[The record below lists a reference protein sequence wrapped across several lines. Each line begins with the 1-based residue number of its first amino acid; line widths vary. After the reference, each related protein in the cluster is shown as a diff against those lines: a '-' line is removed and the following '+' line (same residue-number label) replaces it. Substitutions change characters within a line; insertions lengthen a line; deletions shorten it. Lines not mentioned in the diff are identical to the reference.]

1 MIKAEDS
8 DEDKTIMLIL
18 MLLLKNTTVLMFIAS
33 DYKYNP
39 VNFLGLNICVLG
51 SLIYTKVKN
60 SAFLSFANNQPCIH
74 SFFLCLFR

>member
-8 DEDKTIMLIL
+8 DEETIMLNS
-18 MLLLKNTTVLMFIAS
+18 MLVFINTMVLMFIAS

-60 SAFLSFANNQPCIH
+60 SAFLSFAITTNRAFIV
-74 SFFLCLFR
+74 FFFVFFR

>member
-8 DEDKTIMLIL
+8 TEETIMLIS
-18 MLLLKNTTVLMFIAS
+18 MLVFINTMVLMFIAS

-51 SLIYTKVKN
+51 SLIYTKVKILPFFHLQTTN
-60 SAFLSFANNQPCIH
+60 RAFIV
-74 SFFLCLFR
+74 FFFVFFR

>member
-8 DEDKTIMLIL
+8 AEETIMLVF
-18 MLLLKNTTVLMFIAS
+18 KNTTVLMFIAS

-60 SAFLSFANNQPCIH
+60 SAFLSFAITTNRAFIV
-74 SFFLCLFR
+74 FFFVFFR

>member
-8 DEDKTIMLIL
+8 TEEIIMLIS
-18 MLLLKNTTVLMFIAS
+18 MLVFRNTMVLMFIAS

-51 SLIYTKVKN
+51 SLIYTKVKILPFFHLQTTN
-60 SAFLSFANNQPCIH
+60 RAFIV
-74 SFFLCLFR
+74 FFFVFFR

>member
-8 DEDKTIMLIL
+8 TEEIIMLIS
-18 MLLLKNTTVLMFIAS
+18 MLVFRNTMFIAS